1 MAYGLMKRAFS
12 FRGETKRGENGLPR
26 RRSRKGTNSTSTSA
40 SIANS
45 IRTRPDR
52 GGGGSSSSLYTE
64 AGLRHLIRDRL
75 PTAESPPNYVR
86 LWLGGYFTY
95 RGVDPGRADR
105 FLWSGAE
112 FMDLALEELVEG
124 FRAKLGS
131 GRDRDA
137 SSAGRGGD
145 KDGKRKGGGG
155 GEDGGEKEKETE
167 TTAATGARYTRM
179 VTETEVE
186 MLALD
191 VFNFIQSGK
200 PSFWKRQLARA
211 GRLVSRQATM
221 GQRLDAFLSLVAY
234 LGLLFL
240 VLAGLSGIW
249 TYNGFGK
256 VVGRRRRDMG
266 FGWDSA

>member
-1 MAYGLMKRAFS
+1 MDYQD
-12 FRGETKRGENGLPR
+12 GEVEKAPTPPP
-26 RRSRKGTNSTSTSA
+26 A
-40 SIANS
+40 SPTAS
-45 IRTRPDR
+45 KHDPTEEEEEEELEL
-52 GGGGSSSSLYTE
+52 LYTE
-64 AGLRHLIRDRL
+64 AGLRQLIGDRL

-95 RGVDPGRADR
+95 RGVDPGRADQ

-131 GRDRDA
+131 GRDRDRG
-137 SSAGRGGD
+137 SSEAGGD
-145 KDGKRKGGGG
+145 DCKRKKGGGG
-155 GEDGGEKEKETE
+155 GGGKCSNETE

-191 VFNFIQSGK
+191 VFNFIQSRK
-200 PSFWKRQLARA
+200 PWFWKRELARA

-221 GQRLDAFLSLVAY
+221 GQRLDAFLSIVAY
-234 LGLLFL
+234 LGLLLL

-249 TYNGFGK
+249 TYNGFSE
-256 VVGRRRRDMG
+256 VVGEKAQRYGIRMGQRIEKWLGPPDSLRRLLPPLH
-266 FGWDSA
+266 AYV